1 MVAGQELARDIVQ
14 MQDKAQALEKEAR
27 FLKGEVRRTPRA
39 ADSLR
44 RMRASEA
51 VAARCGPSGPAPSLL
66 SVIAAPVMADREQRL
81 LKRGPEKLRLQHL
94 QTRCRAPAPRTGSSD
109 C

>member
-1 MVAGQELARDIVQ
+1 MAGQELARDIVQ